1 MTWKRIATAAVL
13 IPVVVGVV
21 WFGSVGLVALLSAGI
36 ATLAIIEFFA
46 LAEHVGMRAY
56 RLWTL
61 ACSVFIFFAQWMA
74 VRGRLWMLTRDLRLV
89 RFAPA
94 LAPPMDLVLLVFVI
108 GLALVL
114 FGSQRP
120 LVSAL

>member
-56 RLWTL
+56 KLWT
-61 ACSVFIFFAQWMA
+61 
-74 VRGRLWMLTRDLRLV
+74 
-89 RFAPA
+89 
-94 LAPPMDLVLLVFVI
+94 
-108 GLALVL
+108 
-114 FGSQRP
+114 
-120 LVSAL
+120 LVSALADIGASATAILFIALPLSAVVRLRAVNEVGPQLLLFTLVLVWV